1 MIHNTEQPITNTP
14 ESRPASI
21 LLVERFAFLAHPA
34 VLVLLLGVV
43 AFLLRVVDLGG
54 FVNEDEIRYW
64 LPRSQTFLKALRS
77 GDFAATAITTHP
89 GVTTMWLGSIGILL
103 RRMLV
108 ALDFMESVPFPLRLA
123 LMRLPVAIVH
133 TAAILL
139 GYRLLRRML
148 PTSIAFLAAF
158 LWATD
163 PFILAFSRILHVDGL
178 AMTFGTL
185 SVLALCSF
193 WQHGARLRWLL
204 LSGVFA
210 GLAILSKSPAL
221 VLIAIPPLVALLD
234 ILHRWQQHKAEPLA
248 DAEQAG
254 LVAFLPT
261 LLKPVLARLALWGGA
276 CIATMLLVWPAFW
289 VNPGRVYELM
299 RVGVEVEGGSPH
311 VQGNYFLGEE
321 NNEPG
326 WLFYPVAL
334 ALRTTPWTLLGILLL
349 PVAWQS
355 AAQQRL
361 RHESKHPSASTRT
374 PLVKSG
380 QEPRIPRIE
389 AVVEPLRAT
398 ALPPPEPPFPT
409 KSTRPPASLFTR
421 PMLLPTLAV
430 LAGFILLFVFGLS
443 LFPKKLNRYLIPI
456 FPAVDILAAAG
467 LLWFTQTIQQ
477 VLARRQQQNTQQTTD
492 PTRRFVM
499 PLVTAIFCLIALFNA
514 AWYHPYGVAYF
525 NQALGGPPMGAWA
538 FLIGSGEGLEQV
550 ADWLNEQ
557 PDITGVVTVTTMPP
571 PLQPYLKHG
580 GYAGPPDG
588 DELPD
593 KTGYVA
599 VYVRNVWGHALPP
612 FDQFYQRVPPVH
624 QVTIHGVNYAWI
636 YQVPQTMPY
645 TSEAR
650 FGDTIGLHGYDIDT
664 SALRSSGQVS
674 VTLQWDVQAP
684 INERYMLFVHVLN
697 EQGERIAQIDAP
709 PGGTIPT
716 DEWNP
721 HGYVQ
726 WTHPLPLPPDLPPG
740 TYWIAIGLYQPDDFT
755 RLPLQA
761 PPRPSAPDDGA
772 NALFLEP
779 IVIE

>member
-1 MIHNTEQPITNTP
+1 M
-14 ESRPASI
+14 
-21 LLVERFAFLAHPA
+21 V
-34 VLVLLLGVV
+34 
-43 AFLLRVVDLGG
+43 
-54 FVNEDEIRYW
+54 
-64 LPRSQTFLKALRS
+64 
-77 GDFAATAITTHP
+77 
-89 GVTTMWLGSIGILL
+89 
-103 RRMLV
+103 
-108 ALDFMESVPFPLRLA
+108 
-123 LMRLPVAIVH
+123 
-133 TAAILL
+133 
-139 GYRLLRRML
+139 
-148 PTSIAFLAAF
+148 
-158 LWATD
+158 
-163 PFILAFSRILHVDGL
+163 
-178 AMTFGTL
+178 
-185 SVLALCSF
+185 
-193 WQHGARLRWLL
+193 
-204 LSGVFA
+204 
-210 GLAILSKSPAL
+210 
-221 VLIAIPPLVALLD
+221 
-234 ILHRWQQHKAEPLA
+234 
-248 DAEQAG
+248 
-254 LVAFLPT
+254 
-261 LLKPVLARLALWGGA
+261 
-276 CIATMLLVWPAFW
+276 LVWPAFW

-334 ALRTTPWTLLGILLL
+334 ALRTTPWTLLGLLLL

-361 RHESKHPSASTRT
+361 RHTSKHPSA
-374 PLVKSG
+374 
-380 QEPRIPRIE
+380 
-389 AVVEPLRAT
+389 A
-398 ALPPPEPPFPT
+398 
-409 KSTRPPASLFTR
+409 TRPPASLGTR

-467 LLWFTQTIQQ
+467 LLWITQAI
-477 VLARRQQQNTQQTTD
+477 RRAGITL
-492 PTRRFVM
+492 
-499 PLVTAIFCLIALFNA
+499 LVTAILCLIALFNA
-514 AWYHPYGVAYF
+514 MWYHPYGVAYF

-550 ADWLNEQ
+550 ADWLNDQ

-624 QVTIHGVNYAWI
+624 QVTIHGVDYAWI
-636 YQVPQTMPY
+636 YQVPQTMPS
-645 TSEAR
+645 TSDAR
-650 FGDTIGLHGYDIDT
+650 FGDAIRLHGYDIDT
-664 SALRSSGQVS
+664 SAIHSSGQVS
-674 VTLQWDVQAP
+674 VTLQWAVQAP
-684 INERYMLFVHVLN
+684 ITEQYMLFVHVLN

-709 PGGTIPT
+709 PGGTLPT
-716 DEWNP
+716 DAWQP

-726 WTHPLPLPPDLPPG
+726 WTHPLPLPPDLPEG

-761 PPRPSAPDDGA
+761 PPQPAAPDDGA
-772 NALFLEP
+772 NALLLEP